1 MDKLLYVAMSGA
13 KETMRAQAANTHNLA
28 NASTTGFKADLSAF
42 QSRAVTGP
50 GYASRV
56 YATDQSV
63 GWDHGQGAIQQ
74 TGNPLDLALHGN
86 GFFAVQDATGQEA
99 YTRAGDLHVDP
110 TGQLLTATGLPVMG
124 DDGPISVPPH
134 TSITVGSDGTISIVP
149 LGQSPQTVSTVARI
163 KLVNPA
169 IDAIQRSPDGLF
181 RTTNSQ
187 PAEADAATTVD
198 SGSLESS
205 NVDLAS
211 CMVNMIELSRHYDM
225 QIKALHTEETDAQS
239 SAKLLQS
246 SG

>member
-13 KETMRAQAANTHNLA
+13 KETLRAQAANTHNLA
-28 NASTTGFKADLSAF
+28 NSSTTGFKADLSAF

-56 YATDQSV
+56 YATDATV
-63 GWDHGQGAIQQ
+63 GWDHAVGSQEQ
-74 TGNPLDLALHGN
+74 TGNPLDLAIHGQ
-86 GFFAVQDATGQEA
+86 GFFAVQDANGNEA

-124 DDGPISVPPH
+124 DNGPISVPPS
-134 TSITVGSDGTISIVP
+134 TAITVGGDGTISVVP
-149 LGQSPQTVSTVARI
+149 LGQSPQTAANVARI

-169 IDAIQRSPDGLF
+169 LDTLQRGADGLF
-181 RTTNSQ
+181 RTASGT
-187 PAEADAATTVD
+187 PAEADAATTVS

-211 CMVNMIELSRHYDM
+211 CMVNMIELSRRFDL
-225 QIKALHTEETDAQS
+225 QIKALHTADEDGAA

-246 SG
+246 S